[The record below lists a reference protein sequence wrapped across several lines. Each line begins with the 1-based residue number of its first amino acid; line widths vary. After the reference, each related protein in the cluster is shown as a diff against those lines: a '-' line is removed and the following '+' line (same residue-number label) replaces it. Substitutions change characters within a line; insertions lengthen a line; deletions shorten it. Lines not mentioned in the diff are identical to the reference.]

1 MNKVWW
7 CDSIPLTTCLDKICK
22 YHAWVSVKD
31 FSMGIVMLL
40 QTFRQSCLSS
50 KDYVHQQSRVGHLHQ
65 YIGKGP
71 ALFEGC
77 KRALATV
84 RAGGDP
90 VWQSL
95 VIKYNK
101 SDSHFQNRRQFQSD
115 VIFPWKLHAFSRHV
129 DLEWSSDAWHFFV
142 AEIACHAEE
151 DWWGDTVAEHFFRR
165 AFLSRNFLPKKKRC
179 SFSSD
184 ETIQVV
190 SKLAEYVCDKDRLPV
205 DLWRGCEVN
214 CGATAA
220 AWHLRMIPGV
230 PWHQAI
236 LLVGER
242 LSYNPWGSLVSFF
255 QPFLLI
261 EAWDLRNEACPFAAS
276 FQDGL

>member
-65 YIGKGP
+65 YIGKMP

-115 VIFPWKLHAFSRHV
+115 VMFPWKLHAFSGHV

-165 AFLSRNFLPKKKRC
+165 AFLSRNFLPKKKVFFFLGRNYPGGFQAC
-179 SFSSD
+179 GVCLRQGPAPRWLVTRVWSELRGHSSCL
-184 ETIQVV
+184 T
-190 SKLAEYVCDKDRLPV
+190 SKDDPRGTLAPGNPSG
-205 DLWRGCEVN
+205 WRK
-214 CGATAA
+214 T
-220 AWHLRMIPGV
+220 
-230 PWHQAI
+230 
-236 LLVGER
+236 
-242 LSYNPWGSLVSFF
+242 
-255 QPFLLI
+255 
-261 EAWDLRNEACPFAAS
+261 
-276 FQDGL
+276 